1 MSTDNVDSFLSM
13 FTRAPDPRRRL
24 EGRHDRERD
33 ASKTRAQLNRR
44 KAERTAQINFRCSP
58 AFKDRLK
65 DIVELE
71 GSAMADVLERAL
83 ELYAASEEHAKAI
96 EDRS

>member
-1 MSTDNVDSFLSM
+1 MSGENVDSFLSM
-13 FTRAPDPRRRL
+13 FTRKPDPRQRL
-24 EGRHDRERD
+24 ERRHDREKD
-33 ASKTRAQLNRR
+33 ASKSRAQLNRR

-65 DIVELE
+65 DIVDLE

-83 ELYAASEEHAKAI
+83 ELYAASEEHAKAVG
-96 EDRS
+96 DQS